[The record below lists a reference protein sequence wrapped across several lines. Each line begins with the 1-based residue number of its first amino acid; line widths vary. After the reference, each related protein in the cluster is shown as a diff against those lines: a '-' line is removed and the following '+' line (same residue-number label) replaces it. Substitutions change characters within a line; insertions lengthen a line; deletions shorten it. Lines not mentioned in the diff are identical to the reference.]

1 MPFVSFPS
9 LSPGNQCG
17 FLQGNDSKKRKE
29 AFCLSLALHT
39 GIYWVFFFFLCL
51 SSDHHRMDVL
61 HLTDQQKGRK
71 GGLREKTRC
80 HRLCACRLQSV
91 LCTIVCL
98 AHSSR
103 RMCPDNCINCT
114 VFRTKY
120 GGQSIVKGTRK
131 SDSLCICE
139 FFQCRIPIPHTL
151 SYLPLPLQLANLFS
165 FSVSCTAQ
173 YETRKPA
180 RSCTR
185 YLHLQQRE
193 RIGQK
198 KRKNGSN
205 IELNDESLF
214 SFSDLFRVALLFAFN
229 NSKRGNRYM
238 DGVLTWLLHSMQHR
252 RFEIMHPSDRTV
264 LIQELHSFHSNSIH
278 T

>member
-1 MPFVSFPS
+1 MTHFASVNSFNAEFQYPYSILFTFTFTASEPFSF
-9 LSPGNQCG
+9 
-17 FLQGNDSKKRKE
+17 
-29 AFCLSLALHT
+29 
-39 GIYWVFFFFLCL
+39 
-51 SSDHHRMDVL
+51 
-61 HLTDQQKGRK
+61 
-71 GGLREKTRC
+71 
-80 HRLCACRLQSV
+80 
-91 LCTIVCL
+91 
-98 AHSSR
+98 
-103 RMCPDNCINCT
+103 
-114 VFRTKY
+114 
-120 GGQSIVKGTRK
+120 
-131 SDSLCICE
+131 
-139 FFQCRIPIPHTL
+139 
-151 SYLPLPLQLANLFS
+151 

-238 DGVLTWLLHSMQHR
+238 DGVLTWLLHSIQHR